1 LAHLQQQ
8 TLEHQVQEA
17 PLLPQ
22 LRLKQVLVDQLAE
35 QEGQED
41 HIAIVMEVLQ
51 LVNLEAMDQVDL
63 H

>member
-8 TLEHQVQEA
+8 TLEHQVQEE
-17 PLLPQ
+17 PFLPQ

>member
-1 LAHLQQQ
+1 LQQQ

-17 PLLPQ
+17 PFLPQ

-41 HIAIVMEVLQ
+41 HIAIVLELLQ